1 MTEDKTKNET
11 KDEGKD
17 RTKNGKKDG
26 IKSQTKDEKKDRT
39 KNRAKDGTT
48 NRNKNKTRNGNKNET
63 QTKTQG
69 RARERIPK
77 VSNRELKSDVFTA
90 LFSEP
95 ENAAKL
101 YTALSGEKTAPEDIR
116 ITTLEG
122 VLFLARKNDLGFTV
136 KERMLVISEHQS
148 TINENMPL
156 RSILYYGRT
165 MEKLLQDRNLYR
177 EKRVPIPTP
186 EFYLF
191 YNGTRD
197 VPGEKVLKLSDG
209 YIVKTKDPMLEL
221 KVKMI
226 NINLPAGHRLLRDC
240 VPLYEYSWFI
250 ERVRTYIKE
259 GEDRDSAVTLAV
271 KDSVREGIFS
281 DFVTKHGS
289 EVENMLFTQFNMD
302 DALEVRYEEGVEDG
316 MERGLEQGRKQG
328 LKRGMAKGL
337 EQGLER
343 GLTQGLAQGLEQGRT
358 QGERRLLIHQV
369 WGKLQKGEKPEKI
382 AEDLLADEAQI
393 RRICEAIAVCGP
405 EEADISRWLEEH
417 FD

>member
-1 MTEDKTKNET
+1 MTEDETKNET
-11 KDEGKD
+11 KNEG
-17 RTKNGKKDG
+17 
-26 IKSQTKDEKKDRT
+26 KDRT

-48 NRNKNKTRNGNKNET
+48 NRNKNKTGNGTKNGA
-63 QTKTQG
+63 QTKTKG
-69 RARERIPK
+69 RAGKRLPK

-101 YTALSGEKTAPEDIR
+101 YTALSGEETAPEDIQ

-156 RSILYYGRT
+156 RSMLYYGRT

-177 EKRVPIPTP
+177 EKRVLIPTP

-221 KVKMI
+221 KVRMI
-226 NINLPAGHRLLRDC
+226 NINLPAGHRLLREC

-250 ERVRTYIKE
+250 ERVRAYIKE
-259 GEDRDSAVTLAV
+259 GQDRDGAVTLAV
-271 KDSVREGIFS
+271 RDSVREGIFS

-316 MERGLEQGRKQG
+316 MERGLEQGRRQ
-328 LKRGMAKGL
+328 
-337 EQGLER
+337 
-343 GLTQGLAQGLEQGRT
+343 GLTQGLEQGLEQGRT

-393 RRICEAIAVCGP
+393 YRICEAIAACGP
-405 EEADISRWLEEH
+405 EETAVSRWLEETYH
-417 FD
+417 T